1 MISDSFGRAWRVG
14 TVDVAVGVAGLDPIK
29 DERGLK
35 DRHGYELK
43 AAVAAVADELASA
56 AELVMGKRDGVPVV
70 IVRGYDIQING
81 GRIGAGALTPRGGRS
96 FSLGWKNNMDNFTVA
111 IVGGTGNLGSA
122 LALRLGAPGVKII
135 IGSRDAEKAKKAV
148 ETLRPSLR
156 AGEMIGM
163 TNQAAVKDA
172 NFVVIAVPYEGQ
184 AQMVQDLKG
193 QVAGKI
199 IIDTV
204 VPLNKVKPFV
214 PAAGSA
220 LQEAQQILGDEAP
233 VIGALHNIS
242 AVDLGDVDSPLGD
255 VLVCGDNGEAKQ
267 KVMEI
272 IQRIGAT
279 AYDAGPAS
287 NAYVIEGLTGVIIA
301 LNRKYKSKHGSIKVT
316 GISGQ
321 SGH

>member
-1 MISDSFGRAWRVG
+1 
-14 TVDVAVGVAGLDPIK
+14 
-29 DERGLK
+29 
-35 DRHGYELK
+35 
-43 AAVAAVADELASA
+43 
-56 AELVMGKRDGVPVV
+56 
-70 IVRGYDIQING
+70 
-81 GRIGAGALTPRGGRS
+81 
-96 FSLGWKNNMDNFTVA
+96 MDNFSVA

-135 IGSRDAEKAKKAV
+135 IGSRDAAKARNAV
-148 ETLRPSLR
+148 ETLKPKLR
-156 AGEMIGM
+156 AGEMVGM
-163 TNQAAVKDA
+163 TNQEAVKDA

-214 PAAGSA
+214 PPAGSA

-242 AVDLGDVDSPLGD
+242 AVDLGDIDAPLGD
-255 VLVCGDNGEAKQ
+255 VLVCGDNAEAKQ
-267 KVMEI
+267 QVMEI
-272 IQRIGAT
+272 ITRIGAA

-301 LNRKYKSKHGSIKVT
+301 LNRKYKSKHGSIKIT
-316 GISGQ
+316 GIG
-321 SGH
+321 GH

>member
-1 MISDSFGRAWRVG
+1 MENLS
-14 TVDVAVGVAGLDPIK
+14 
-29 DERGLK
+29 
-35 DRHGYELK
+35 
-43 AAVAAVADELASA
+43 
-56 AELVMGKRDGVPVV
+56 
-70 IVRGYDIQING
+70 
-81 GRIGAGALTPRGGRS
+81 
-96 FSLGWKNNMDNFTVA
+96 VA

-135 IGSRDAEKAKKAV
+135 IGSRDAEKAKSVVASLKP
-148 ETLRPSLR
+148 RLR
-156 AGEMIGM
+156 AGEMLGM
-163 TNQAAVKDA
+163 TNREAVKDA

-193 QVAGKI
+193 QVAGKV

-214 PAAGSA
+214 PPAGSA

-242 AVDLGDVDSPLGD
+242 AVDLGDVESSLGD
-255 VLVCGDNGEAKQ
+255 VLVCGDDSEAKQ

-272 IQRIGAT
+272 ITRIGAT

-301 LNRKYKSKHGSIKVT
+301 LNRKYKSKHGSIKIT
-316 GISGQ
+316 GIGS
-321 SGH
+321 H